1 MKSFQQAITLVM
13 LDMFRIFDARA
24 IQRKSHPTTRIM
36 RQTNFAETNNTRELD
51 AHA

>member
-1 MKSFQQAITLVM
+1 M

-36 RQTNFAETNNTRELD
+36 RQTNFAETNNMRELD